1 MDEMRWLSDE
11 LRRSAAGY
19 DWAVRQVPKDRLD
32 LIPPA
37 GLGEWSTLRHVYH
50 LVWYEREIALPT
62 MRLWLDGP
70 PFTEE
75 GLDEEAAWT
84 ADRTSVEPEAWL
96 RTFAAGRDEQRVL
109 LARLDPAA
117 WTGVRTTGWG
127 EVPLRWVVTKT
138 YQHTAEHT
146 NDVLRMALFW
156 DVFLAD
162 AREAG

>member
-11 LRRSAAGY
+11 LGRSAVGY
-19 DWAVRQVPKDRLD
+19 DWAVRQVPADRLA
-32 LIPPA
+32 LTPPT
-37 GLGEWSTLRHVYH
+37 GLGEWSALRHLYH

-70 PFTEE
+70 PFTEV

-84 ADRTSVEPEAWL
+84 RDGTNVEPEAWL
-96 RTFAAGRDEQRVL
+96 RILAAGRDEQRAL

-117 WTGVRTTGWG
+117 WTTERTTGWG
-127 EVPLRWVVTKT
+127 DLPMPVPLRWVVAKT

-146 NDVLRMALFW
+146 NDVLRIALFW
-156 DVFLAD
+156 DIF
-162 AREAG
+162 AGAG